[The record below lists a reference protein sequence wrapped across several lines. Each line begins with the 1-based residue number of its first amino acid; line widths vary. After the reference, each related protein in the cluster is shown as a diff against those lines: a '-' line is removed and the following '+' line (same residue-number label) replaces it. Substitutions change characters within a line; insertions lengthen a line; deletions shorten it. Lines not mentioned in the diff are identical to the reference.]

1 MDKLVALRKEQAL
14 SEKVRNV
21 SYETLLAP
29 FYFKAGDFLANYILM
44 NTDELGTVRPFQEEA
59 ADSEDADA
67 EVDNSEALPQE
78 ETKVE
83 EEVKAEPTTM
93 MINTTAT
100 NQEPVAAPKEAGENN
115 GEGEGYEQEALN
127 YLTLSLQILSDFTS
141 PEGTLSGEAIVRKS
155 MTAFLE
161 IDTLLSRVQLF
172 NHAPDY
178 KSALE
183 DLILVEALCVQFPE

>member
-1 MDKLVALRKEQAL
+1 VKE
-14 SEKVRNV
+14 
-21 SYETLLAP
+21 
-29 FYFKAGDFLANYILM
+29 
-44 NTDELGTVRPFQEEA
+44 
-59 ADSEDADA
+59 
-67 EVDNSEALPQE
+67 
-78 ETKVE
+78 
-83 EEVKAEPTTM
+83 EPATM